1 MTNRNTFVASA
12 SSGIRLLL
20 MIVIAAAAGADAGV
34 DKRDES
40 PGTLS
45 LAEALRTA
53 FERNWDLLAV
63 MLCAAEWSPRR
74 C

>member
-1 MTNRNTFVASA
+1 MK
-12 SSGIRLLL
+12 
-20 MIVIAAAAGADAGV
+20 IVIAILLLLTVSARADTRA
-34 DKRDES
+34 
-40 PGTLS
+40 LS
-45 LAEALRTA
+45 LAEAQRAA